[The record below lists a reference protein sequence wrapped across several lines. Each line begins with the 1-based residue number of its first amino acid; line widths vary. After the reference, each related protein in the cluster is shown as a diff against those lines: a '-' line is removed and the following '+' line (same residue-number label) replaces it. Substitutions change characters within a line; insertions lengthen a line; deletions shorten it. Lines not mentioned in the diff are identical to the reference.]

1 MRGVYHES
9 GASRSLFLEF
19 TDCSGQSAFQF
30 FNLAAFIPIEDGTIS
45 LSCVIGTDNLDV
57 EGMAHSMSIDEHLQ
71 FTEDA
76 ESTRRMFLR
85 ERRARV
91 NYNACIQSDCARP
104 VGSFF
109 DDED

>member
-1 MRGVYHES
+1 
-9 GASRSLFLEF
+9 
-19 TDCSGQSAFQF
+19 
-30 FNLAAFIPIEDGTIS
+30 
-45 LSCVIGTDNLDV
+45 
-57 EGMAHSMSIDEHLQ
+57 MSIDEHLQ

-104 VGSFF
+104 VGRFF

>member
-1 MRGVYHES
+1 MVIVIVKVIV
-9 GASRSLFLEF
+9 FVIVIVIVKVI
-19 TDCSGQSAFQF
+19 AF
-30 FNLAAFIPIEDGTIS
+30 
-45 LSCVIGTDNLDV
+45 VIVIVNV
-57 EGMAHSMSIDEHLQ
+57 RVIVI
-71 FTEDA
+71 DA

-85 ERRARV
+85 ERKARV

>member
-1 MRGVYHES
+1 MGGEFK
-9 GASRSLFLEF
+9 SLLYRLTYILLPFF
-19 TDCSGQSAFQF
+19 VIVIVIVKVIAF
-30 FNLAAFIPIEDGTIS
+30 
-45 LSCVIGTDNLDV
+45 VIVIVNV
-57 EGMAHSMSIDEHLQ
+57 RVIVI
-71 FTEDA
+71 DA

-85 ERRARV
+85 ERKARV